1 MKTLSEKDV
10 IYEMSMKNRPRLF
23 VKPREPFLLFTNDCY
38 SGRVQSRSQF
48 FSKEDWPVVNPATGP
63 VFVERA
69 SPGDVLAV
77 KILEIKTGSK
87 GVMCIEPGA
96 GALANFVRKKQ
107 TRILRIRNGFIEL
120 GRNLKLRAEP
130 MIGVIGTAPRR
141 KSILNG
147 TPGEHGGNMDC
158 TLIGSGSIVYLPV
171 NVKGALLA
179 AGDVHARMG
188 DGEVVICGVECTAR
202 VKLRTKVLKKSMIP
216 TPMVETKDSL
226 AVIGSA
232 KSLDKCQRICLSK
245 MVSFLTDT
253 AGISANEACRLM
265 SIVGQLR
272 VCQVV
277 DPLKTMRFEFP
288 KSVLKA
294 CSFSMRRLN

>member
-1 MKTLSEKDV
+1 MKKLSEKAV
-10 IYEMSMKNRPRLF
+10 IYEMSRKNKPRLF
-23 VKPREPFLLFTNDCY
+23 VKPREPFLLYTNDCY
-38 SGRVQSRSQF
+38 SGRVQCRNQF

-63 VFVERA
+63 VFVENA

-77 KILEIKTGSK
+77 KILEIKTGSQ

-107 TRILRIRNGFIEL
+107 TKLLRIRNGFIEL
-120 GRNLKLRAEP
+120 SRNLKLRAEP

-141 KSILNG
+141 KGILNG

-158 TLIGSGSIVYLPV
+158 TLIRPGSIVYLPV
-171 NVKGALLA
+171 NVKGAFFA
-179 AGDVHARMG
+179 AGDVHAKMG

-202 VKLRTKVLKKSMIP
+202 LKLRSNVLKKTMIP
-216 TPMVETKDSL
+216 TPMVETKASV
-226 AVIGSA
+226 AVVGSA
-232 KSLDKCQRICLSK
+232 KSLDKCQRICLAK
-245 MVSFLTDT
+245 MASFLTDT
-253 AGISANEACRLM
+253 AGIETNEACRLM

-294 CSFSMRRLN
+294 YGFSMSRLN